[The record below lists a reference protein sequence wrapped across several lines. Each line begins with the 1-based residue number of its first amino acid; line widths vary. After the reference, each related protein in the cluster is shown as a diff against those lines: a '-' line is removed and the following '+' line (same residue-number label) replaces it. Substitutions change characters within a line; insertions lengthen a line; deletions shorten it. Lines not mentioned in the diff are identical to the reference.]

1 MKNGVSYN
9 MNGWKYISIHGTPK
23 ERGYAYGYICANDF
37 KEIQKMLHYNMFQT
51 YAETWEWFIVNVNAS
66 IKEKTKKNF
75 PEFYEEMNGISI
87 GLNDAGTKTSI
98 DEIIAWN
105 FYYSIPYWYSWYSS
119 RKNKRSQNT
128 NININM
134 GENVKEKCSAFIA
147 CGDYTEDGKIVV
159 AHNSFT
165 GFIDGQYLNVV
176 LDIYPNKGHRIIM
189 QTAPCFIWSGTDFFI
204 TSKGIVG
211 TETTIGG
218 FNKYKNMLPIGFR
231 IRKAMQYGNT
241 LDEYVK
247 ILLQGNSGDYANS
260 WLFGNIHTN
269 EIMRLELGLNFHNVE
284 RTNNGYYIGFNA
296 AYDPNIRLKECKN
309 DGFYDIRRHQGAR
322 RVRLTE
328 LMDANKGK
336 INIEVAKKIISDH
349 YDVYLHKKNNP
360 SSRTVCAHYYMDA
373 REYMSQ
379 IEGAKPFDP
388 HGAVDGCVTDAK
400 NAGRM
405 GFFGRFGNSCGMP
418 FVKKDFCN
426 KHIQYANF
434 CPYLK
439 DRPSQP
445 WTYFT
450 VARSNPHNKTG
461 PIYKTKSKRVNGIR
475 KNKTKKHY
483 NVK

>member
-1 MKNGVSYN
+1 MKNGIAYD
-9 MNGWKYISIHGTPK
+9 MNGWKYIFVYGTPR
-23 ERGYAYGYICANDF
+23 ERGYAYGFLCANDF
-37 KEIQKMLHYNMFQT
+37 KEIQKMLQYNMFQT
-51 YAETWEWFIVNVNAS
+51 YAETWEWFIIHINKS
-66 IKEKTKKNF
+66 IKEKTKKKF
-75 PEFYEEMNGISI
+75 PEYYEEMLGICE
-87 GLNDAGTKTSI
+87 GLNKAGTKTTI

-105 FYYSIPYWYSWYSS
+105 FYYSIPYWYSWYTSK
-119 RKNKRSQNT
+119 KNKISTKNDL
-128 NININM
+128 IIS
-134 GENVKEKCSAFIA
+134 ENVKEKCSAFIA

-165 GFIDGQYLNVV
+165 GFIDGQYLNIV

-204 TSKGIVG
+204 TSRGIIG

-218 FNKYKNMLPIGFR
+218 FKMYKNNYPIAYR
-231 IRKAMQYGNT
+231 IRKAMQYGNS
-241 LDEYVK
+241 LDDYVK
-247 ILLQGNSGDYANS
+247 ILLHGNSGDYANS
-260 WLFGNIHTN
+260 WLLGDIHTN
-269 EIMRLELGLNFHNVE
+269 EIMKFELGLNFHNVE
-284 RTNNGYYIGFNA
+284 RKTNGYFIGFNA

-328 LMDANKGK
+328 LMNENKGK

-349 YDVYLHKKNNP
+349 YDVYLRKKDNP
-360 SSRTVCAHYYMDA
+360 SSRTVCAHYYVDA

-379 IEGAKPFDP
+379 SEGAKPFDP
-388 HGAVDGCVTDAK
+388 HGAVDGCVTDSI
-400 NAGRM
+400 NALNM
-405 GFFGRFGNSCGMP
+405 GFFGRFGNSCGTP
-418 FVKKDFCN
+418 FSKKDFCN
-426 KHIQYANF
+426 KHIQYNNF

-450 VARSNPHNKTG
+450 VTPKDRRNNKT
-461 PIYKTKSKRVNGIR
+461 RN
-475 KNKTKKHY
+475 NKTRNNKTRNNKQNYY